1 MLAEKDTFL
10 DGKQPSGQSDIK
22 KTLKMLID
30 LMSMDYLDVKMTKL
44 TSNNG
49 VKKHVKKNYENQT
62 FYYRII

>member
-30 LMSMDYLDVKMTKL
+30 LMSMDYLDVKMT
-44 TSNNG
+44 
-49 VKKHVKKNYENQT
+49 
-62 FYYRII
+62 